1 MKLAILDD
9 YQNAALGSSDWT
21 SLGSDVETA
30 VFDTHLGFDEARIAT
45 TLAPFD
51 ILVAMRERTRFPRSL
66 LYRLP
71 NLELLVTTG
80 MRNLA
85 IDMDAARENG
95 VVVCGTGMLA
105 YPAAE
110 HAMALIMDLFKNISS
125 ECRLMREGGWQGEL
139 TEGLNGKRL
148 GILGLGRLG
157 SRVARFGQ
165 ALEMDVVA
173 WSQNL
178 TEDRCAEVGVQRV
191 DKDTLLRT
199 ADVISVHL
207 VLSERTH
214 KLVGARE
221 LALMKP
227 TAYLVNTSR
236 GPIIDEEALV
246 KALTDR
252 TIAGAGLD
260 VFDVEPLPAD
270 HPLRGLDNA
279 VLTGHTGYI
288 VKEFYAKAYGEA
300 VENIAAWRNGK
311 AIRVLNAPDPSIC

>member
-9 YQNAALGSSDWT
+9 YQHAALGSAEWT
-21 SLGSDVETA
+21 SLGTDVEPT
-30 VFDTHLGFDEARIAT
+30 VFDTHLGFDGAGIAAA
-45 TLAPFD
+45 LAPFD

-66 LYRLP
+66 LDRLP
-71 NLELLVTTG
+71 NLRLLVTTG

-85 IDMDAARENG
+85 IDMGAARENG
-95 VVVCGTGMLA
+95 VVVCGTDMLA

-125 ECRLMREGGWQGEL
+125 ECRLMREGGWQGEV
-139 TEGLNGKRL
+139 TESLNGKTL

-178 TEDRCAEVGVQRV
+178 TEDRCAEVAVKRV
-191 DKDTLLRT
+191 DKDALFRT
-199 ADVISVHL
+199 ADVVSIHL
-207 VLSERTH
+207 VLSERTRG
-214 KLVGARE
+214 LVGARD
-221 LALMKP
+221 LALMKH

-236 GPIIDEEALV
+236 GPIVDETALV
-246 KALTDR
+246 RALTDR

-279 VLTGHTGYI
+279 VLTGHTGFV
-288 VKEFYAKAYGEA
+288 VKEFYAKAYSEA
-300 VENIAAWRNGK
+300 VEDIAAWRNGR
-311 AIRVLNAPDPSIC
+311 AIRVLNAG